1 MRGGIRGHGGSDIQ
15 LTLLE
20 AAVMTKENGR
30 YIGGIPERWTT
41 ESLNAESL
49 FFVCDLS

>member
-1 MRGGIRGHGGSDIQ
+1 MGVRGPAGSDIQ

-30 YIGGIPERWTT
+30 YTRGVLVRWTT

-49 FFVCDLS
+49 FL

>member
-1 MRGGIRGHGGSDIQ
+1 MRVRGYGGSDIQ

-30 YIGGIPERWTT
+30 YIGGIPVRWTT

-49 FFVCDLS
+49 FCVT